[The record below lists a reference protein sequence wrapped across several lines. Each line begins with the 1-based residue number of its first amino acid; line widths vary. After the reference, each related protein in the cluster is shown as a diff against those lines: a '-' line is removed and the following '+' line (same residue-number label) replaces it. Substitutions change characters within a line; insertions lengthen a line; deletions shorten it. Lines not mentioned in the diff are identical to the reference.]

1 MHTFGL
7 VVLSCLVKKEQKKKF
22 FRHIS
27 LLARR
32 EHDTKARSHA
42 LTRAMRKKK
51 GRRFAAGTRTLVDR
65 GHYFHLKAGHDNHL
79 HHSEPIRKWYKASF
93 LTCVTIF
100 LGIKSYT
107 VYLFRVFFR
116 FASTAKKFYVS
127 KILSSFYDKR
137 CLSLDPLRRR
147 SLLTR
152 KLQYSVVNRQIERI
166 LRPLVPGTLFR
177 VSSFRTRGARGNE
190 R

>member
-1 MHTFGL
+1 ML
-7 VVLSCLVKKEQKKKF
+7 
-22 FRHIS
+22 

-32 EHDTKARSHA
+32 EYDTKARSHA
-42 LTRAMRKKK
+42 LTHAMRKKK
-51 GRRFAAGTRTLVDR
+51 WTFSPQGLEPWSTGVITFTWKPDMITTYTTANPFGNGTKRVSSRVLQ
-65 GHYFHLKAGHDNHL
+65 
-79 HHSEPIRKWYKASF
+79 F
-93 LTCVTIF
+93 L
-100 LGIKSYT
+100 LGIKKYT

-116 FASTAKKFYVS
+116 FAFTAKKFYVS

-152 KLQYSVVNRQIERI
+152 KLQYSVVNRQIECI

>member
-1 MHTFGL
+1 MITTYTTANPFGNG
-7 VVLSCLVKKEQKKKF
+7 
-22 FRHIS
+22 
-27 LLARR
+27 
-32 EHDTKARSHA
+32 TKRVSS
-42 LTRAMRKKK
+42 R
-51 GRRFAAGTRTLVDR
+51 V
-65 GHYFHLKAGHDNHL
+65 
-79 HHSEPIRKWYKASF
+79 IR
-93 LTCVTIF
+93 VRV
-100 LGIKSYT
+100 GIKKYK
-107 VYLFRVFFR
+107 VFLFRVFFR

-177 VSSFRTRGARGNE
+177 ANSLGSRCALCNE
-190 R
+190 RSRCIASCSEALSPLRQISI

>member
-1 MHTFGL
+1 MD
-7 VVLSCLVKKEQKKKF
+7 V
-22 FRHIS
+22 
-27 LLARR
+27 
-32 EHDTKARSHA
+32 
-42 LTRAMRKKK
+42 
-51 GRRFAAGTRTLVDR
+51 FAAGTRTLVDR
-65 GHYFHLKAGHDNHL
+65 EIYLILKAGHDHHL
-79 HHSEPIRKWYKASF
+79 HHSEPIRKWTERVSSRV
-93 LTCVTIF
+93 LQLF
-100 LGIKSYT
+100 LGIKNYT
-107 VYLFRVFFR
+107 VSLFRVFFR
-116 FASTAKKFYVS
+116 FPPPKNSTYVS

-152 KLQYSVVNRQIERI
+152 KLQYSVDRQIERI

>member
-1 MHTFGL
+1 
-7 VVLSCLVKKEQKKKF
+7 VLRL
-22 FRHIS
+22 
-27 LLARR
+27 
-32 EHDTKARSHA
+32 
-42 LTRAMRKKK
+42 
-51 GRRFAAGTRTLVDR
+51 
-65 GHYFHLKAGHDNHL
+65 
-79 HHSEPIRKWYKASF
+79 
-93 LTCVTIF
+93 F
-100 LGIKSYT
+100 LGIKNYT
-107 VYLFRVFFR
+107 VSLFRVFFR
-116 FASTAKKFYVS
+116 FPPPKNSTYVS

-152 KLQYSVVNRQIERI
+152 KLQYSVDRQIERI

>member
-1 MHTFGL
+1 MQ
-7 VVLSCLVKKEQKKKF
+7 CAKKM
-22 FRHIS
+22 
-27 LLARR
+27 
-32 EHDTKARSHA
+32 DV
-42 LTRAMRKKK
+42 
-51 GRRFAAGTRTLVDR
+51 FAAGTRTLVDR
-65 GHYFHLKAGHDNHL
+65 EIYLILKAGHDHHL
-79 HHSEPIRKWYKASF
+79 HHSEPIRKWTKQVSSRV
-93 LTCVTIF
+93 LRLF
-100 LGIKSYT
+100 LGIKNYT
-107 VYLFRVFFR
+107 VSLFRVFFR
-116 FASTAKKFYVS
+116 FPPPKNSTYVS

-152 KLQYSVVNRQIERI
+152 KLQYSVDRQIERI

>member
-1 MHTFGL
+1 MITTYTTANPFGNG
-7 VVLSCLVKKEQKKKF
+7 
-22 FRHIS
+22 
-27 LLARR
+27 
-32 EHDTKARSHA
+32 TKRVSS
-42 LTRAMRKKK
+42 RVMQ
-51 GRRFAAGTRTLVDR
+51 TL
-65 GHYFHLKAGHDNHL
+65 
-79 HHSEPIRKWYKASF
+79 
-93 LTCVTIF
+93 
-100 LGIKSYT
+100 LGIKKYT
-107 VYLFRVFFR
+107 VHLFRVFFR

-152 KLQYSVVNRQIERI
+152 KLQYSVVNRQIECI

>member
-1 MHTFGL
+1 MQ
-7 VVLSCLVKKEQKKKF
+7 CAKKM
-22 FRHIS
+22 
-27 LLARR
+27 
-32 EHDTKARSHA
+32 DV
-42 LTRAMRKKK
+42 
-51 GRRFAAGTRTLVDR
+51 FAAGTRTLVDR
-65 GHYFHLKAGHDNHL
+65 EIYLILKAGHDHHL
-79 HHSEPIRKWYKASF
+79 HHSEPIRKWTKRVSSRV
-93 LTCVTIF
+93 LRLF
-100 LGIKSYT
+100 LGIKNNRVS
-107 VYLFRVFFR
+107 LFRVFFR
-116 FASTAKKFYVS
+116 FPPPKNSTYVS

-152 KLQYSVVNRQIERI
+152 KLQYSVDRQIERI

>member
-1 MHTFGL
+1 MITTYTTANPFENGTKR
-7 VVLSCLVKKEQKKKF
+7 VSSRVL
-22 FRHIS
+22 R
-27 LLARR
+27 
-32 EHDTKARSHA
+32 
-42 LTRAMRKKK
+42 
-51 GRRFAAGTRTLVDR
+51 
-65 GHYFHLKAGHDNHL
+65 
-79 HHSEPIRKWYKASF
+79 
-93 LTCVTIF
+93 IF
-100 LGIKSYT
+100 LGIKNYT
-107 VYLFRVFFR
+107 VHMFRVFFR
-116 FASTAKKFYVS
+116 FAFTAKKFYVS

>member
-1 MHTFGL
+1 MD
-7 VVLSCLVKKEQKKKF
+7 V
-22 FRHIS
+22 
-27 LLARR
+27 
-32 EHDTKARSHA
+32 
-42 LTRAMRKKK
+42 
-51 GRRFAAGTRTLVDR
+51 FAAGTRTLVDR

-93 LTCVTIF
+93 LTCDTIF
-100 LGIKSYT
+100 LGIKKYT
-107 VYLFRVFFR
+107 VHLFRVFFR

-152 KLQYSVVNRQIERI
+152 KLQYSVVNRQIECI

>member
-1 MHTFGL
+1 MITTYTTANPFENGTKR
-7 VVLSCLVKKEQKKKF
+7 VSSRVL
-22 FRHIS
+22 R
-27 LLARR
+27 
-32 EHDTKARSHA
+32 
-42 LTRAMRKKK
+42 
-51 GRRFAAGTRTLVDR
+51 
-65 GHYFHLKAGHDNHL
+65 
-79 HHSEPIRKWYKASF
+79 
-93 LTCVTIF
+93 IF
-100 LGIKSYT
+100 LGIKNYT

-166 LRPLVPGTLFR
+166 LRPLVPGTLFLAR
-177 VSSFRTRGARGNE
+177 SLGSRGALCNE
-190 R
+190 RKRRIACCREALSPLRPSI

>member
-1 MHTFGL
+1 MITTYTTANPFENGTKR
-7 VVLSCLVKKEQKKKF
+7 VSSRVL
-22 FRHIS
+22 R
-27 LLARR
+27 
-32 EHDTKARSHA
+32 
-42 LTRAMRKKK
+42 
-51 GRRFAAGTRTLVDR
+51 
-65 GHYFHLKAGHDNHL
+65 
-79 HHSEPIRKWYKASF
+79 
-93 LTCVTIF
+93 IF
-100 LGIKSYT
+100 LGIKNYK
-107 VYLFRVFFR
+107 VHMFRVFFR